1 MSTSDSHSAPAYS
14 ETRSWQRRLWGTR
27 SFVFIALFVGWA
39 CVISFYMHHPD
50 LGLIFAG
57 ITTLIAL
64 GTLRLGRRAAA
75 RQQLSLAHALAATAR
90 RNHELERLR
99 DLSAALLAG
108 NELSALTRQVAVA
121 TADLLEAEGGAIMLV
136 VEEGRF
142 VRVVAGAG
150 PLQPA
155 MGALVPI
162 EKSLVG
168 HAILQDEA
176 LLVADMESDPR
187 NHPHEQLQGRLTSAA
202 MVPLRSAGLVVGAL
216 CAYNRRDG
224 QPFSNQDR
232 QLLQNL
238 GDQVV
243 LGLDRSTVLE
253 ELRRNERMLAT
264 KNRELQR
271 VTKLKSEFLANM
283 SHELRTPLN
292 AIIGFSDLLL
302 TEGLGPLEEQQ
313 KEFLGAILRNGRH
326 LLRLINDVLDLS
338 KIEAGRMVLS
348 LAPCDVREA
357 VAGAVADTASLRSA
371 KAQECIVDLPDE
383 TSLEVLADGTR
394 VRQVLFNLLS
404 NASKFTGDEGRITV
418 SAVRTVAPMPV
429 AAMARHGEPL
439 RLAPRDVVWISVSDS
454 GLGIKQ
460 EDQGKLFQEFSQ
472 VDSSASRAAQGSG
485 LGLALCKRFV
495 EMHGGQ
501 IGLESIY
508 GRGSTFWFILPVDGP
523 AVDRSAAGSG
533 KAQLAETGATAVG

>member
-1 MSTSDSHSAPAYS
+1 MTISVPRS
-14 ETRSWQRRLWGTR
+14 EPERTERRSWKRRLRGTR
-27 SFVFIALFVGWA
+27 ALVFVELILGWF
-39 CVISFYMHHPD
+39 CVISFFLGHD
-50 LGLIFAG
+50 NLGLFLAAL
-57 ITTLIAL
+57 TTLLAMV
-64 GTLRLGRRAAA
+64 TLRMGRMAAA
-75 RQQLSLAHALAATAR
+75 RQQKSLARALSATAR

-108 NELSALTRQVAVA
+108 SELSALTRQVALA
-121 TADLLEAEGGAIMLV
+121 AADLLEAEGGAIMLV

-168 HAILQDEA
+168 YAILQDEA
-176 LLVADMESDPR
+176 LLVPDMESDPR

-224 QPFSNQDR
+224 QPFTEQDR

-313 KEFLGAILRNGRH
+313 KEFLEAILRNGRH

-338 KIEAGRMVLS
+338 KIEAGRMALS

-357 VAGAVADTASLRSA
+357 IGGAVADTGSLRSA
-371 KAQECIVDLPDE
+371 KSQECIIDLPE
-383 TSLEVLADGTR
+383 GGALEVLADGIR

-404 NASKFTGDEGRITV
+404 NASKFTGEEGRITV

-429 AAMARHGEPL
+429 VAMARHGEPL
-439 RLAPRDVVWISVSDS
+439 RLMPRDVVWVSVSDS
-454 GLGIKQ
+454 GLGIKP

-472 VDSSASRAAQGSG
+472 VDSSSTRAAQGSG

-501 IGLESIY
+501 IGLESIH

-523 AVDRSAAGSG
+523 VVDRAAILN
-533 KAQLAETGATAVG
+533 QVTAETAVAAN

>member
-1 MSTSDSHSAPAYS
+1 MTISAYHLEP
-14 ETRSWQRRLWGTR
+14 ERTERRSWKRRLRGTR
-27 SFVFIALFVGWA
+27 ALVYLELGCGWLCVLSFIL
-39 CVISFYMHHPD
+39 HHIN
-50 LGLIFAG
+50 LGLVFAAL
-57 ITTLIAL
+57 TTLLAMI
-64 GTLRLGRRAAA
+64 TLRMGRLAAA
-75 RQQLSLAHALAATAR
+75 RQQKSLARALSATSR
-90 RNHELERLR
+90 RNRELERLR
-99 DLSAALLAG
+99 DLSATLLAG
-108 NELSALTRQVAVA
+108 SELSALTRQVALA
-121 TADLLEAEGGAIMLV
+121 AADLLEAEGGAIMLV

-168 HAILQDEA
+168 YAILQDEA

-224 QPFSNQDR
+224 QQFTEQDR

-264 KNRELQR
+264 KNRELLR

-302 TEGLGPLEEQQ
+302 TEGLGPLEDQQ

-326 LLRLINDVLDLS
+326 LLRLISDVLDLS
-338 KIEAGRMVLS
+338 KIEAGRMTLS
-348 LAPCDVREA
+348 LALCDLREA
-357 VAGAVADTASLRSA
+357 IAGAVADTSSLRSA
-371 KAQECIVDLPDE
+371 RSQECIVDLPE
-383 TSLEVLADGTR
+383 GGALEVLADGTR

-404 NASKFTGDEGRITV
+404 NASKFTGEAGRITV
-418 SAVRTVAPMPV
+418 SAVRTVAPIPV
-429 AAMARHGEPL
+429 VAMARHGEPL
-439 RLAPRDVVWISVSDS
+439 RLVPRDVVWVSVSDS
-454 GLGIKQ
+454 GMGIKP

-501 IGLESIY
+501 IGLESIF

-523 AVDRSAAGSG
+523 AVDRAAAIS
-533 KAQLAETGATAVG
+533 EMTADAMVVPD